1 MSRITFLQVTHRFRF
16 SVLLPLPLKT
26 LNYIITRVVLF
37 TTSRTANIVVCQ
49 TNVLSKDTSETSS
62 DDDTLVLKN
71 TDLVRVLVTTVHMD
85 SFRDP

>member
-1 MSRITFLQVTHRFRF
+1 M
-16 SVLLPLPLKT
+16 LLPLPLKT

-49 TNVLSKDTSETSS
+49 TNVLSKDTSEASS

-71 TDLVRVLVTTVHMD
+71 TDLARVLVTTVHMD